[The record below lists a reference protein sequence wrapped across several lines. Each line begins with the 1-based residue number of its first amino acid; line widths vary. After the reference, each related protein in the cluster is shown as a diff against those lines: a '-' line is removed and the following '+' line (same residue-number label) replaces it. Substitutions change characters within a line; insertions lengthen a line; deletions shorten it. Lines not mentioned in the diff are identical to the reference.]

1 MEVTR
6 NHTQTVSGWAA
17 TDESGKV
24 APFIFK
30 RRENGVDDVTIKV
43 EYCGMCHTDLHFVN
57 NDWGITMYPVVPGH
71 EITGVVTK
79 VGTNV
84 STFKPGDRVGVGC
97 ISGSCL
103 DCEHCARSEENYC
116 DKVTLTYNGVF
127 WDGSVTYG
135 GYSGMFVA
143 NKRFLVRIP
152 DSLPLDAAAPLLC
165 AGITV
170 YSPMKQH
177 GMLDQRGAGR
187 RLGVVGLGGLGHV
200 AVKFGKA
207 FGLRV
212 TVISTSPAKERE
224 ARENLMADDF
234 VLSTDQKQM
243 QAMARSL
250 DYVIDTVSASH
261 SLGPILE
268 LLKVNGK
275 LVLVAAPDKPVELPS
290 FPLIFGKRT
299 VSGSMTGG
307 MKETQ
312 EMMDLCGEH
321 GITCDIELVSTDRI
335 NDALARLAR
344 NDVRYRFVLDI
355 GGSNAR
361 L

>member
-1 MEVTR
+1 
-6 NHTQTVSGWAA
+6 
-17 TDESGKV
+17 
-24 APFIFK
+24 
-30 RRENGVDDVTIKV
+30 
-43 EYCGMCHTDLHFVN
+43 
-57 NDWGITMYPVVPGH
+57 
-71 EITGVVTK
+71 

-84 STFKPGDRVGVGC
+84 AGFKVGDRVGVGC
-97 ISGSCL
+97 IAASCL
-103 DCEHCARSEENYC
+103 DCEHCRRSEENYC
-116 DKVTLTYNGVF
+116 DKVALTYNGIF
-127 WDGSVTYG
+127 WDGSITYG
-135 GYSGMFVA
+135 GYSGMLVA
-143 NKRFLVRIP
+143 HKRFVVRIP
-152 DSLPLDAAAPLLC
+152 DTLPLDAAAPLLC

-177 GMLDQRGAGR
+177 GMLQADAAGR

-207 FGLRV
+207 FGLHV

-224 ARENLMADDF
+224 ARENLKADNF
-234 VLSTDQKQM
+234 VVSTDQKQM
-243 QAMARSL
+243 QAMTRSL
-250 DYVIDTVSASH
+250 DYIIDTVAATH

-275 LVLVAAPDKPVELPS
+275 LVLVGAPEKPVELPS

-312 EMMDLCGEH
+312 EMMDICGEH
-321 GITCDIELVSTDRI
+321 NITCDIEIVSTDRI

-344 NDVRYRFVLDI
+344 NDVRYRFVI
-355 GGSNAR
+355 NVGGDSK